1 MAVGTV
7 DPPARWGERL
17 IHAAL
22 LACAFVSILTTVGI
36 VVVLV
41 VEAAQFFR
49 EVSIVEFLTDTKWTP
64 LFRPQHFGIL
74 PLFCGTMLVSIGAII
89 VALPIGLGTAIYLS
103 EYASNPVRE
112 VVKPILE
119 ILAGIPSVVFGFLAV
134 VLISPM
140 IREVFPSANVFNAAS
155 ASVVVGFMILPM
167 IVSLSEDVLRS
178 VPLVA
183 PRGGLRVGR
192 DEIGRDGEG
201 RAAGGDFG
209 HRGVV
214 PAGHFAG
221 DRRDDGRG
229 AGGGR
234 VAQDDAQSAREHPN
248 DDGLHR
254 AGQPGRH
261 AGRLAGISHDLRR
274 WPRAVCGDDDAEHSR
289 AVVRVADAGEI
300 RMSLIES
307 NAYRRRKAFMSQAFA
322 VLCLLAT
329 VFCVLVLV
337 VLLASIF
344 YRGFPWLTWSFV
356 TSYPSRFPAKAGI
369 LPALVSSIWL
379 IGLTTLFS
387 VPIGV
392 GAAVYLEEYAKAS
405 RWRNLVQ
412 LNISNLAGV
421 PSIVYGILGLG
432 LFVRALMLQ
441 RSILAGALTLTLV
454 VLPIIILA
462 AQEALRAVPDS
473 IRRASYALGATRW
486 QTVRYQVLPA
496 SLPGIM
502 TGVIL
507 AISRALGEAAPLVA
521 IGAATFITFVPK
533 SPWDEFSGLP
543 VQIFDWA
550 SRPQAEFRDVAGA
563 GIIVLLTLLIVM
575 NAGAVFVRYRY
586 GQRIRW

>member
-1 MAVGTV
+1 
-7 DPPARWGERL
+7 
-17 IHAAL
+17 
-22 LACAFVSILTTVGI
+22 
-36 VVVLV
+36 
-41 VEAAQFFR
+41 
-49 EVSIVEFLTDTKWTP
+49 
-64 LFRPQHFGIL
+64 
-74 PLFCGTMLVSIGAII
+74 
-89 VALPIGLGTAIYLS
+89 
-103 EYASNPVRE
+103 
-112 VVKPILE
+112 
-119 ILAGIPSVVFGFLAV
+119 
-134 VLISPM
+134 
-140 IREVFPSANVFNAAS
+140 
-155 ASVVVGFMILPM
+155 
-167 IVSLSEDVLRS
+167 
-178 VPLVA
+178 
-183 PRGGLRVGR
+183 
-192 DEIGRDGEG
+192 
-201 RAAGGDFG
+201 
-209 HRGVV
+209 
-214 PAGHFAG
+214 
-221 DRRDDGRG
+221 
-229 AGGGR
+229 
-234 VAQDDAQSAREHPN
+234 
-248 DDGLHR
+248 
-254 AGQPGRH
+254 
-261 AGRLAGISHDLRR
+261 
-274 WPRAVCGDDDAEHSR
+274 
-289 AVVRVADAGEI
+289 
-300 RMSLIES
+300 MSLTES
-307 NAYRRRKAFMSQAFA
+307 DSYRRRKAFMSQAFA
-322 VLCLLAT
+322 ILCLMAT

-344 YRGFPWLTWSFV
+344 YRGFPWLTTTFL

-462 AQEALRAVPDS
+462 AQEALRSVPDS

-533 SPWDEFSGLP
+533 SPADEFSSLP

-550 SRPQAEFRDVAGA
+550 SRPQADFRDVAAA
-563 GIIVLLTLLIVM
+563 GIIVLLSLLIVM